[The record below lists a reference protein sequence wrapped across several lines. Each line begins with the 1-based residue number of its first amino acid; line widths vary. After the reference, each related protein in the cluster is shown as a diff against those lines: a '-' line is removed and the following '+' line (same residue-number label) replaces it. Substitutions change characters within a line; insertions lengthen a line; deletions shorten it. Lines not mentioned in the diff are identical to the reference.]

1 MELEGEVKEII
12 YKNELN
18 SYCIAVFE
26 IASVKTN
33 DDNSQHKLDDEITI
47 VGYLPFTNV
56 GDTLKLVGKIVEHQE
71 YGEQF
76 KVDTFEKMMPQS
88 LDALE
93 RYLANGSIKG
103 IGPATAKKIIDTF
116 GEDTVNIFKF
126 EPTKL
131 AQIKGITKDK
141 AIEISESFVENWEV
155 WQIVGFLDKFGIG
168 PQSAET
174 IYKKLGINAIDEIQA
189 NPYILVDL
197 VNKVNFNQIDKMA
210 LDIGMEYNNEKRIRS
225 GIKHALILSTYNGH
239 CAVIYENLLKFVN
252 ELLGVRTEEIEDVL
266 INMKV
271 KKDLAIEEREG
282 EEWVYLYPYY
292 QAEKNIAEKLVQLDK
307 YKNIKKID
315 RFQKELKLFEEKS
328 NIELSE
334 KQKEA
339 IEAINEHN
347 VCIIT
352 GGPGTGKTTIIKTII
367 DLYKHNE
374 MKPVL
379 CAPTGRAA
387 KRMTETTGAEAKTLH
402 RLLEIGSFVSN
413 ETQNVNTSLSVAP
426 IDADI
431 IIVDEMSMVDLFLMN
446 YLCKAIYDGTKLVLV
461 GDIDQLPSVGPGNV
475 LKDIIESETIT
486 TITLNKIFRQA
497 AQSKIIMNSHRV
509 NEGENF
515 IQKED
520 IEENEEKYLEDFF
533 YINENDKTKIL
544 YQVLSLSGERLKNY
558 GDYDF
563 LKNIQIITPTK
574 KGELGTKELN
584 KLLQQT
590 VNPENETKKEKKFG
604 DSIFREGDRIMQIR
618 NNYEI
623 YWEKH
628 EPVFESGS
636 GIFNGEFGTIQKID
650 EEEKNM
656 QIKFDDEKVAWYA
669 FNELEQIEHA
679 YAITVHKAQGSEFDV
694 VIMVIGP
701 SAPMLLTRNLLYTGM
716 TRAKKLLIMIGNK
729 NIIDFMIQN
738 ADNKKRNTGLTFKL
752 KTIINNAS

>member
-1 MELEGEVKEII
+1 MELEGEVTEII
-12 YKNELN
+12 YKNEIN
-18 SYCIAVFE
+18 SYCIAVLE
-26 IASVKTN
+26 TK
-33 DDNSQHKLDDEITI
+33 DGEITI
-47 VGYLPFTNV
+47 VGYLPFINI
-56 GDTLKLVGKIVEHQE
+56 GDTLKVVGKMVEHPE
-71 YGEQF
+71 YGEQL

-131 AQIKGITKDK
+131 AQIKGITRDK
-141 AIEISESFVENWEV
+141 AIEMADSFVENWEV
-155 WQIVGFLDKFGIG
+155 WQLVGFLDKFGIG

-174 IYKKLGINAIDEIQA
+174 IYKKLGANAIDEIES

-225 GIKHALILSTYNGH
+225 GIKHALLLSTYNGH
-239 CAVIYENLLKFVN
+239 CSVIYENLLKFVCD
-252 ELLGVRTEEIEDVL
+252 LLGVKNEDIENTL

-271 KKDLAIEEREG
+271 KEEIFIEERNG

-292 QAEKNIAEKLVQLDK
+292 QAEKNIAEKLVVLDR
-307 YKNIKKID
+307 YKNIKKIS
-315 RFQKELKLFEEKS
+315 RFEKELELFEEKS

-339 IEAINEHN
+339 IQAINEHN
-347 VCIIT
+347 VCVIT

-367 DLYKHNE
+367 ELYKHNE

-387 KRMTETTGAEAKTLH
+387 KRMTEATGEEAKTLH
-402 RLLEIGSFVSN
+402 RLLEIGSFASSEN
-413 ETQNVNTSLSVAP
+413 QNANTNLSVAP

-431 IIVDEMSMVDLFLMN
+431 VIVDEMSMVDLFLMN
-446 YLCKAIYDGTKLVLV
+446 YLCKAMYNGTKLVLV
-461 GDIDQLPSVGPGNV
+461 GDTDQLPSVGPGNV
-475 LKDIIESETIT
+475 LKDIIESEALT

-497 AQSKIIMNSHRV
+497 AQSKIIVNSHRV
-509 NEGENF
+509 NEGNSF
-515 IQKED
+515 IQKEE
-520 IEENEEKYLEDFF
+520 IEKAEDKYLEDFF
-533 YINENDKTKIL
+533 YINESDKSKIL
-544 YQVLSLSGERLKNY
+544 YQVISLSGERLKKF

-590 VNPENETKKEKKFG
+590 VNPESDLKKERKFG
-604 DSIFREGDRIMQIR
+604 DSIFREGDRIMQIK

-623 YWEKH
+623 YWEKK
-628 EPVFESGS
+628 EPIFESGS
-636 GIFNGEFGTIQKID
+636 GVFNGEFGTIQKIN
-650 EEEKNM
+650 EQEK
-656 QIKFDDEKVAWYA
+656 QIQIQFDDEKIAWYP

-716 TRAKKLLIMIGNK
+716 TRAKKLLITIGNK
-729 NIIDFMIQN
+729 NVIDFMIQN

-752 KTIINNAS
+752 QEMVE